1 MSSASSQREF
11 FPLKRSGDF
20 RGGVFKDSFFF
31 FFFEFSKTLS
41 DSCLLGDA
49 CSGRPQAEGQ
59 KGIQLLEVGALD
71 FCG

>member
-1 MSSASSQREF
+1 MCLQHLHRESSFHLKDPEISEEEF
-11 FPLKRSGDF
+11 SKTL
-20 RGGVFKDSFFF
+20 FF